1 MSVMPKKTIPGSKI
15 SSAAGRAAT
24 AERSTLGSKPSSKPG
39 SKLTPSSKPNRR
51 LSGSALSKKP
61 NRVDQHVAK
70 QLRLRRVLLGMSQ
83 EDLAQRLGGSP
94 QQVQKYE
101 AGETR
106 ISASRLYEIGLHLG
120 VPITWFF
127 ADLDKASG
135 LEVVEPGQMPA
146 PLGKRQPHIADLMA
160 SREARD
166 LVAMYFNISDPRL
179 RKKVI
184 EMAGLLTDR
193 EKDEREDLTE
203 SQSDQ
208 LEVRG
213 KLENGAA

>member
-1 MSVMPKKTIPGSKI
+1 MSVMPKTTRPGSKI
-15 SSAAGRAAT
+15 SSAEGRAAA
-24 AERSTLGSKPSSKPG
+24 AERSTFGSKPG
-39 SKLTPSSKPNRR
+39 SKLTPSPKPNRKV
-51 LSGSALSKKP
+51 SGSALSKKP

-106 ISASRLYEIGLHLG
+106 ISASRLYEISQQLG

-127 ADLDKASG
+127 TDLDDARD
-135 LEVVEPGQMPA
+135 LELVEPGQMPA
-146 PLGKRQPHIADLMA
+146 LLGKQQPHIADLMA

-166 LVAMYFNISDPRL
+166 LVATYFGISDPRL
-179 RKKVI
+179 RKKVL
-184 EMAGLLTDR
+184 EMAGLLTNR
-193 EKDEREDLTE
+193 AKDEREDLTE

-208 LEVRG
+208 LDLRG
-213 KLENGAA
+213 KIEDGAA